1 MMDFI
6 GMRKKIPVM
15 RVDILTSISIVRKA
29 MILINIKAKM
39 RVNLEEYKIED
50 SDTMNQFEGMITCLK
65 MKK

>member
-1 MMDFI
+1 MK
-6 GMRKKIPVM
+6 RKIPVM

-50 SDTMNQFEGMITCLK
+50 SDTMNQFEEMTIYRK

>member
-6 GMRKKIPVM
+6 GMKRKIPVM

-50 SDTMNQFEGMITCLK
+50 SDTMNQFEEMTIYRK

>member
-6 GMRKKIPVM
+6 GMKRKIPVM

>member
-1 MMDFI
+1 
-6 GMRKKIPVM
+6 MRKKIPVM